1 MVGLKKRGVITAV
14 AGILAAVTITGCS
27 AAPDNDATVVTVGT
41 EKVSYGVANFYARMQ
56 QAQYE
61 SFYAGLMG
69 MSADTMWSQE
79 VEEGKTYEEN
89 MKDSIL
95 ESLENMY
102 LVKQHASEYK
112 VELTDEEKKKIDK
125 AAEEFVED
133 NTLEDK
139 EVVSGY
145 KKYVKEYLELATIQQ
160 KMDAPMKEGVDENVS
175 DEDAAQKKIEYVQF
189 SYTKKDDS
197 GQSVQ
202 MTDDEKKAEKEKA
215 QTFLDTVSADP
226 DKDMNAAAA
235 SAEKEVQTATFD
247 SESSTLNADLLK
259 AADALENVG
268 DVTSLIET
276 DDGIYVAK
284 LTSKLDREATDQKKK
299 EIVEER
305 KQKQYE
311 DQVETWR
318 KETDIKVDKKEWKK
332 VDFEDQGVNVK
343 QTATDSEKSNVGKR
357 RRNPKKMR
365 DFFSFLFA
373 PSENLYKNNQQ

>member
-1 MVGLKKRGVITAV
+1 MITAV

-61 SFYAGLMG
+61 SFYAYLMG

-112 VELTDEEKKKIDK
+112 VELTDKEKKKIDK

-145 KKYVKEYLELATIQQ
+145 KNMSKNIWNLLR
-160 KMDAPMKEGVDENVS
+160 
-175 DEDAAQKKIEYVQF
+175 F
-189 SYTKKDDS
+189 S
-197 GQSVQ
+197 
-202 MTDDEKKAEKEKA
+202 
-215 QTFLDTVSADP
+215 
-226 DKDMNAAAA
+226 
-235 SAEKEVQTATFD
+235 
-247 SESSTLNADLLK
+247 
-259 AADALENVG
+259 
-268 DVTSLIET
+268 
-276 DDGIYVAK
+276 
-284 LTSKLDREATDQKKK
+284 
-299 EIVEER
+299 
-305 KQKQYE
+305 
-311 DQVETWR
+311 
-318 KETDIKVDKKEWKK
+318 
-332 VDFEDQGVNVK
+332 
-343 QTATDSEKSNVGKR
+343 R
-357 RRNPKKMR
+357 RWMHR
-365 DFFSFLFA
+365 
-373 PSENLYKNNQQ
+373 

>member
-69 MSADTMWSQE
+69 MSADTM
-79 VEEGKTYEEN
+79 
-89 MKDSIL
+89 
-95 ESLENMY
+95 
-102 LVKQHASEYK
+102 
-112 VELTDEEKKKIDK
+112 LTDEEKKKIDK

-343 QTATDSEKSNVGKR
+343 QTTTDSEK
-357 RRNPKKMR
+357 
-365 DFFSFLFA
+365 
-373 PSENLYKNNQQ
+373 

>member
-56 QAQYE
+56 QAKYE

-89 MKDSIL
+89 MKGSIL

-343 QTATDSEKSNVGKR
+343 QTATDSEK
-357 RRNPKKMR
+357 
-365 DFFSFLFA
+365 
-373 PSENLYKNNQQ
+373 

>member
-145 KKYVKEYLELATIQQ
+145 KKYVKEYLELAAIQQ

-343 QTATDSEKSNVGKR
+343 QTTTDSEKSNVGKR
-357 RRNPKKMR
+357 RRNPEKVR
-365 DFFSFLFA
+365 GFFSFLFA

>member
-1 MVGLKKRGVITAV
+1 M
-14 AGILAAVTITGCS
+14 
-27 AAPDNDATVVTVGT
+27 
-41 EKVSYGVANFYARMQ
+41 
-56 QAQYE
+56 
-61 SFYAGLMG
+61 
-69 MSADTMWSQE
+69 
-79 VEEGKTYEEN
+79 
-89 MKDSIL
+89 
-95 ESLENMY
+95 
-102 LVKQHASEYK
+102 
-112 VELTDEEKKKIDK
+112 
-125 AAEEFVED
+125 ED

-299 EIVEER
+299 
-305 KQKQYE
+305 
-311 DQVETWR
+311 
-318 KETDIKVDKKEWKK
+318 
-332 VDFEDQGVNVK
+332 GN
-343 QTATDSEKSNVGKR
+343 R
-357 RRNPKKMR
+357 RR
-365 DFFSFLFA
+365 A
-373 PSENLYKNNQQ
+373 QAETV

>member
-27 AAPDNDATVVTVGT
+27 AAPDNDAT
-41 EKVSYGVANFYARMQ
+41 
-56 QAQYE
+56 
-61 SFYAGLMG
+61 
-69 MSADTMWSQE
+69 
-79 VEEGKTYEEN
+79 YEEN

-112 VELTDEEKKKIDK
+112 VELTDKEKKKIDK
-125 AAEEFVED
+125 AAEAFVED

-175 DEDAAQKKIEYVQF
+175 DEDAEQKKIEYVQF

-202 MTDDEKKAEKEKA
+202 MTDEEKKAEKEKA

-247 SESSTLNADLLK
+247 SESSTLNVDLLK

-276 DDGIYVAK
+276 DDGVYVAK

-343 QTATDSEKSNVGKR
+343 QTTTDSEK
-357 RRNPKKMR
+357 
-365 DFFSFLFA
+365 
-373 PSENLYKNNQQ
+373 

>member
-318 KETDIKVDKKEWKK
+318 KETDIKVDKKEGKK

-343 QTATDSEKSNVGKR
+343 QTTTDSEK
-357 RRNPKKMR
+357 
-365 DFFSFLFA
+365 
-373 PSENLYKNNQQ
+373 

>member
-202 MTDDEKKAEKEKA
+202 MTDDEKKAEKE
-215 QTFLDTVSADP
+215 
-226 DKDMNAAAA
+226 
-235 SAEKEVQTATFD
+235 VQTATFD

-343 QTATDSEKSNVGKR
+343 QTTTDSEK
-357 RRNPKKMR
+357 
-365 DFFSFLFA
+365 
-373 PSENLYKNNQQ
+373 

>member
-1 MVGLKKRGVITAV
+1 MVGLKKKCALAA
-14 AGILAAVTITGCS
+14 AGILAVTMVTGCS
-27 AAPDNDATVVTVGT
+27 VAPDNDATVVTVGN

-61 SFYAGLMG
+61 SFYAGMMG
-69 MSADTMWSQE
+69 MDTNTMWSQE
-79 VEEGKTYEEN
+79 VEEDKTYEEN

-112 VELTDEEKKKIDK
+112 VELTDAEKKKIDK
-125 AAEEFVED
+125 AAEQFVED

-145 KKYVKEYLELATIQQ
+145 QKYVKEYLQLATIMQ
-160 KMDAPMKEGVDENVS
+160 KMDAPLKKGVDENVS

-189 SYTKKDDS
+189 AYTKTDDS
-197 GQSVQ
+197 GQSAE
-202 MTDDEKKAEKEKA
+202 MTEDEKKAEKEKA
-215 QTFLDTVSADP
+215 QTFLDAVNAAEN
-226 DKDMNAAAA
+226 KDMNAAAA

-276 DDGIYVAK
+276 DNGIYVAK
-284 LTSKLDREATDQKKK
+284 LTSKLDREATDKKKK

-311 DQVETWR
+311 EKLETWR
-318 KETDIKVDKKEWKK
+318 EETDIKVDKKEWKK
-332 VDFEDQGVNVK
+332 VDFEDQGVSVK
-343 QTATDSEKSNVGKR
+343 QTATDSEK
-357 RRNPKKMR
+357 
-365 DFFSFLFA
+365 
-373 PSENLYKNNQQ
+373 

>member
-1 MVGLKKRGVITAV
+1 MITAV

-41 EKVSYGVANFYARMQ
+41 EKVSYGVANFYARSSRRSM
-56 QAQYE
+56 
-61 SFYAGLMG
+61 SRFYAGRLG
-69 MSADTMWSQE
+69 MSWRTQCGAQE

-259 AADALENVG
+259 AADALE
-268 DVTSLIET
+268 
-276 DDGIYVAK
+276 
-284 LTSKLDREATDQKKK
+284 
-299 EIVEER
+299 
-305 KQKQYE
+305 
-311 DQVETWR
+311 
-318 KETDIKVDKKEWKK
+318 
-332 VDFEDQGVNVK
+332 
-343 QTATDSEKSNVGKR
+343 
-357 RRNPKKMR
+357 M
-365 DFFSFLFA
+365 
-373 PSENLYKNNQQ
+373 

>member
-69 MSADTMWSQE
+69 MSTDTMWSQE

-276 DDGIYVAK
+276 DDGIYEAK

-343 QTATDSEKSNVGKR
+343 QTTTDSEKENVGKR
-357 RRNPKKMR
+357 RRNPEKVR
-365 DFFSFLFA
+365 GFFSFLFA

>member
-112 VELTDEEKKKIDK
+112 VELTDKEKKKIDK

-202 MTDDEKKAEKEKA
+202 MTDEEKKAEKEKA

-343 QTATDSEKSNVGKR
+343 QTTTDSEKYNVGKR
-357 RRNPKKMR
+357 RRNPEKVR

>member
-1 MVGLKKRGVITAV
+1 
-14 AGILAAVTITGCS
+14 
-27 AAPDNDATVVTVGT
+27 
-41 EKVSYGVANFYARMQ
+41 
-56 QAQYE
+56 
-61 SFYAGLMG
+61 
-69 MSADTMWSQE
+69 
-79 VEEGKTYEEN
+79 
-89 MKDSIL
+89 
-95 ESLENMY
+95 
-102 LVKQHASEYK
+102 
-112 VELTDEEKKKIDK
+112 
-125 AAEEFVED
+125 
-133 NTLEDK
+133 
-139 EVVSGY
+139 
-145 KKYVKEYLELATIQQ
+145 
-160 KMDAPMKEGVDENVS
+160 MKEGVDENVS
-175 DEDAAQKKIEYVQF
+175 DGDAAQKKIEYVQF

-343 QTATDSEKSNVGKR
+343 QTTTDSEK
-357 RRNPKKMR
+357 
-365 DFFSFLFA
+365 
-373 PSENLYKNNQQ
+373 

>member
-202 MTDDEKKAEKEKA
+202 MTDDEKKAEKEK
-215 QTFLDTVSADP
+215 
-226 DKDMNAAAA
+226 DMNAAAA

-343 QTATDSEKSNVGKR
+343 QTTTDSEK
-357 RRNPKKMR
+357 
-365 DFFSFLFA
+365 
-373 PSENLYKNNQQ
+373 

>member
-112 VELTDEEKKKIDK
+112 VELTDKEKKKIDK
-125 AAEEFVED
+125 A
-133 NTLEDK
+133 
-139 EVVSGY
+139 
-145 KKYVKEYLELATIQQ
+145 ATIQQ

-226 DKDMNAAAA
+226 DKDMNAAAV

-276 DDGIYVAK
+276 DDGVYVAK

-343 QTATDSEKSNVGKR
+343 QTTTDSEK
-357 RRNPKKMR
+357 
-365 DFFSFLFA
+365 
-373 PSENLYKNNQQ
+373 

>member
-95 ESLENMY
+95 E
-102 LVKQHASEYK
+102 
-112 VELTDEEKKKIDK
+112 
-125 AAEEFVED
+125 FVED

-202 MTDDEKKAEKEKA
+202 MTDD
-215 QTFLDTVSADP
+215 
-226 DKDMNAAAA
+226 
-235 SAEKEVQTATFD
+235 
-247 SESSTLNADLLK
+247 
-259 AADALENVG
+259 
-268 DVTSLIET
+268 
-276 DDGIYVAK
+276 
-284 LTSKLDREATDQKKK
+284 
-299 EIVEER
+299 
-305 KQKQYE
+305 
-311 DQVETWR
+311 
-318 KETDIKVDKKEWKK
+318 
-332 VDFEDQGVNVK
+332 
-343 QTATDSEKSNVGKR
+343 
-357 RRNPKKMR
+357 
-365 DFFSFLFA
+365 
-373 PSENLYKNNQQ
+373 

>member
-1 MVGLKKRGVITAV
+1 
-14 AGILAAVTITGCS
+14 
-27 AAPDNDATVVTVGT
+27 
-41 EKVSYGVANFYARMQ
+41 
-56 QAQYE
+56 
-61 SFYAGLMG
+61 
-69 MSADTMWSQE
+69 
-79 VEEGKTYEEN
+79 

-343 QTATDSEKSNVGKR
+343 QTTTDSEK
-357 RRNPKKMR
+357 
-365 DFFSFLFA
+365 
-373 PSENLYKNNQQ
+373 

>member
-1 MVGLKKRGVITAV
+1 
-14 AGILAAVTITGCS
+14 
-27 AAPDNDATVVTVGT
+27 
-41 EKVSYGVANFYARMQ
+41 
-56 QAQYE
+56 
-61 SFYAGLMG
+61 
-69 MSADTMWSQE
+69 
-79 VEEGKTYEEN
+79 

-318 KETDIKVDKKEWKK
+318 KETDIKVDKKEWKDAIK
-332 VDFEDQGVNVK
+332 RDTLDWEQVCDFSGLNSEIAKQYTIKQIPANILLSADGKILAKNLSGEDLKKKIEEVVS
-343 QTATDSEKSNVGKR
+343 AAEEKD
-357 RRNPKKMR
+357 KK
-365 DFFSFLFA
+365 D
-373 PSENLYKNNQQ
+373 NKKKK

>member
-112 VELTDEEKKKIDK
+112 VELT
-125 AAEEFVED
+125 
-133 NTLEDK
+133 DK

-343 QTATDSEKSNVGKR
+343 QTTTDSEK
-357 RRNPKKMR
+357 
-365 DFFSFLFA
+365 
-373 PSENLYKNNQQ
+373 

>member
-1 MVGLKKRGVITAV
+1 MCIR
-14 AGILAAVTITGCS
+14 
-27 AAPDNDATVVTVGT
+27 
-41 EKVSYGVANFYARMQ
+41 
-56 QAQYE
+56 
-61 SFYAGLMG
+61 
-69 MSADTMWSQE
+69 
-79 VEEGKTYEEN
+79 
-89 MKDSIL
+89 DS
-95 ESLENMY
+95 
-102 LVKQHASEYK
+102 
-112 VELTDEEKKKIDK
+112 
-125 AAEEFVED
+125 
-133 NTLEDK
+133 
-139 EVVSGY
+139 
-145 KKYVKEYLELATIQQ
+145 
-160 KMDAPMKEGVDENVS
+160 
-175 DEDAAQKKIEYVQF
+175 EDAAQKKIEYVQF

-202 MTDDEKKAEKEKA
+202 MTDEEKKAEKEKA

-276 DDGIYVAK
+276 DDGVYVAK

-343 QTATDSEKSNVGKR
+343 QTATDSEK
-357 RRNPKKMR
+357 
-365 DFFSFLFA
+365 
-373 PSENLYKNNQQ
+373 